1 MRLRRTAA
9 IAGILALSL
18 GVAACGNGEEAP
30 TSPTTGGAGETTE
43 GATDGEAG
51 GTPGAS
57 SGIVSMNS
65 TEPQNPLFPADTNEV
80 GGGLVVTQLFAG
92 LVYYDAEG
100 GIHNEV
106 AESIESEDGQHYTVT
121 LADGWTFSDGT
132 PVTAD
137 SFVDAWNYAALLSN
151 AQNNSYFFEGIQG
164 FSYDEDSE
172 LTGLEVVDDLTFT
185 IALNEPEADFPLR
198 LGYTAYSPLPQ
209 AAFDDPEAFGENPIG
224 NGPYKFASEGA
235 WQHNVRIDLVPNE
248 TYIGERAPQNGG
260 LAIIHYQEEDAAYAD
275 LLSGNLDVFEGIPN
289 SAITTFEDELGE
301 RSVNQPAAIIQ
312 VMTVPEYLEEW
323 SGEAGLLRR
332 QAVSYAID
340 RELITETIFNG
351 TRTPAKDFST
361 PVIDG
366 WTDSV
371 PGNEILEYNPELA
384 QELWAQA
391 EAIEPWGDRTFT
403 ISTNTDS
410 DHQVWVDA
418 VNNGVRNTLGIE
430 AEITA
435 FPTFA
440 EFLEARD
447 NQAVEGLFR
456 AGWQGDYPS
465 MANFLA
471 PIYTAGAGSNDG
483 FYDNPEFEALIREGN
498 AASSIEEATAKY
510 IEAQSVLF
518 ADVAGIPL
526 WYQNVTG
533 GWAETV
539 DNVEFGWDSV
549 PLLYKVTKE

>member
-1 MRLRRTAA
+1 MKLRRTAA
-9 IAGILALSL
+9 VAGILALSL
-18 GVAACGNGEEAP
+18 GIVACGGNGGEEE
-30 TSPTTGGAGETTE
+30 TSPTAGATGEATE
-43 GATDGEAG
+43 GAPA
-51 GTPGAS
+51 AS
-57 SGIVSMNS
+57 SGIVSFNS

-80 GGGLVVTQLFAG
+80 GGGLVITQLFAG

-106 AESIESEDGQHYTVT
+106 AESIETEDSQNYTVT
-121 LADGWTFSDGT
+121 LQDGWTFSDGS
-132 PVTAD
+132 PVTAN
-137 SFVDAWNYAALLSN
+137 SFVDAWNYSALLSN
-151 AQNNSYFFEGIQG
+151 AQNNSYFFEDIQG
-164 FSYDEDSE
+164 FSYDEDAE
-172 LTGLEVVDDLTFT
+172 LTGLAVVDDLTFT
-185 IALNEPEADFPLR
+185 IALNEPAADFPLR

-224 NGPYKFASEGA
+224 NGPYMFASEGA
-235 WQHNVRIDLVPNE
+235 WQHNVRIDLVPNPS
-248 TYIGERAPQNGG
+248 YIGGRTVQNGG
-260 LAIIHYQEEDAAYAD
+260 VAIIHYQEEDSAYAD
-275 LLSGNLDVFEGIPN
+275 LLAGNLDVFEGVPN
-289 SAITTFEDELGE
+289 SAIATFEDELGE
-301 RSVNQPAAIIQ
+301 RSVNQPAAVIQ
-312 VMTVPEYLEEW
+312 VITVPEYLEEW

-332 QAVSYAID
+332 QAISHAID
-340 RELITETIFNG
+340 RDQITETIFNG
-351 TRTPAKDFST
+351 TRTPAKDFSS

-371 PGNEILEYNPELA
+371 PGNEILEYDPELA
-384 QELWAQA
+384 QDLWAQA
-391 EAIEPWGDRTFT
+391 EEIEPWGDRTFT

-418 VNNGVRNTLGIE
+418 VNNGIRNTLGIE
-430 AEITA
+430 AEINA
-435 FPTFA
+435 YPTFA
-440 EFLEARD
+440 EFLDGRD
-447 NQAVEGLFR
+447 NQQMPGPFR
-456 AGWQGDYPS
+456 SGWQGDYPS

-483 FYDNPEFEALIREGN
+483 FYDNPEFEALMREGN
-498 AASSIEEATAKY
+498 AASSVEEATAKY

-549 PLLYKVTKE
+549 PLLYQVTKD